1 MKPHSFLALDLGAGS
16 GRAILGRI
24 RDGSFELKEVHRFPN
39 TMVRLPDGLHW
50 NTISLFEQCLEGIR
64 KAIEA
69 SEGNLASLGIDTWG
83 VDYALLGERDELLGL
98 PFAYRDSR
106 TEGVWE
112 SWSQPDRELIYRETG
127 IQFMPFNTLVQMV
140 AESRQ
145 GAATWKSARTFLNT
159 PDLLNF
165 WLTGEKRSEFTIA
178 STTQMVDPSRREWS
192 RAVLDWAGFSPSLFC
207 PVAMPGERLGE
218 ARNQRSGRYQKT
230 GVDVVLVGSHDTAS
244 AEAVVPA
251 LGDDHAWISAG
262 TWSIMGMTLAQPNR
276 SAAAL
281 ASNMTNEGSVEGR
294 SRFSRNITGLWLVQ
308 ECQRIWGMDISEAAS
323 LAEEAPSPGAWV
335 NSTQPEFML
344 PDSMPDLLA
353 DWCAGTGQPRLGS
366 KADILRCAYESIALG
381 HASCLQDI
389 VGLTGRRPKA
399 IHLVGGGSQSRLLCQ
414 LTSDMTGLPVVAGP
428 VEATSLGNIAVQM
441 ASMGEIGSL
450 AEARQMI
457 MESGMTKTYE
467 PKPERDWAA
476 VLKNAPKS
484 R

>member
-1 MKPHSFLALDLGAGS
+1 MKPHTFLALDLGAGS
-16 GRAILGRI
+16 GRAILGRVK
-24 RDGSFELKEVHRFPN
+24 DGSFELKEVHRFPN

-64 KAIEA
+64 KAVAA
-69 SEGNLASLGIDTWG
+69 SEGGLSSLGIDTWG
-83 VDYALLGERDELLGL
+83 VDYGLLGDRDELLEL

-106 TEGVWE
+106 TEGEWE
-112 SWSQPDRELIYRETG
+112 GWSQSDREMIYQETG
-127 IQFMPFNTLVQMV
+127 IQYMPFNTLVQLV
-140 AESRQ
+140 AEARQ
-145 GAATWKSARTFLNT
+145 GAAAWKNAKTFLNT

-178 STTQMVDPSRREWS
+178 STTQMVDPSKRDWS
-192 RAVLDWAGFSPSLFC
+192 RAVLDWAGFSLSLFC
-207 PVAMPGERLGE
+207 PISMPGERLGT
-218 ARNQRSGRYQKT
+218 ARMQDKGHYQQT

-262 TWSIMGMTLAQPNR
+262 TWSIMGMTLAQPIR
-276 SAAAL
+276 SSAAL
-281 ASNMTNEGSVEGR
+281 AANMTNEGSVEGR

-308 ECQRIWGMDISEAAS
+308 ECQRIWGMDISEAAA
-323 LAEEAPSPGAWV
+323 LAEEAASPGAWV
-335 NSTQPEFML
+335 NSTQPEFLL
-344 PDSMPDLLA
+344 PDSMPDLIS
-353 DWCAGTGQPRLGS
+353 DWCAGTGQPRPAS
-366 KADILRCAYESIALG
+366 KAEILRCAYESIALG

-389 VGLTGRRPKA
+389 VELTGRKPNA

-441 ASMGEIGSL
+441 ASLGEIGSL

-457 MESGMTKTYE
+457 MESGMTKTYK
-467 PKPERDWAA
+467 PNPERDWTD
-476 VLKNAPKS
+476 VLKNTPKS

>member
-16 GRAILGRI
+16 GRAILGQI
-24 RDGSFELKEVHRFPN
+24 KEGSFDLKEVHRFPN

-64 KAIEA
+64 KALEA
-69 SEGNLASLGIDTWG
+69 SGGTLASLGIDTWG
-83 VDYALLGERDELLGL
+83 VDYGLLGERDELLGL

-112 SWSQPDRELIYRETG
+112 GWSEADRKMIYQETG
-127 IQFMPFNTLVQMV
+127 IQYMPFNTLVQMV
-140 AESRQ
+140 AEARL
-145 GAATWKSARTFLNT
+145 GAAAWKNAKTFLNT

-178 STTQMVDPSRREWS
+178 STTQMVDPSEREWS
-192 RAVLDWAGFSPSLFC
+192 QTVLDWAGFSRSLFC
-207 PVAMPGERLGE
+207 PISMPGERLGE
-218 ARNQRSGRYQKT
+218 ARLQRSGHYQAT

-251 LGDDHAWISAG
+251 LGDDHVWISAG

-308 ECQRIWGMDISEAAS
+308 ECQRIWGMDIKDAAS

-335 NSTQPEFML
+335 NSTQPEFLL
-344 PDSMPDLLA
+344 PDSMPDLIS
-353 DWCAGTGQPRLGS
+353 DWCAGTGQPKPSS
-366 KADILRCAYESIALG
+366 KAEILRCAYESIALG

-389 VGLTGRRPKA
+389 VDLTGRRPKA

-414 LTSDMTGLPVVAGP
+414 MTSDMTGLPVVAGP

-441 ASMGEIGSL
+441 TAMGEIGSL

-457 MESGMTKTYE
+457 MESALTTTYE
-467 PKPERDWAA
+467 PRPDRDWAA
-476 VLKNAPKS
+476 VLRNAPKA

>member
-1 MKPHSFLALDLGAGS
+1 MKSHSFLALDLGAGS
-16 GRAILGRI
+16 GRAIMGRI
-24 RDGSFELKEVHRFPN
+24 KERSIELKEVHRFPN

-50 NTISLFEQCLEGIR
+50 NTISLFEQCLEGIS
-64 KAIEA
+64 KAIEEN
-69 SEGNLASLGIDTWG
+69 EGSLASLGIDTWG
-83 VDYALLGERDELLGL
+83 VDYGLLGERDELLAL

-112 SWSQPDRELIYRETG
+112 GWSDSDRDMIYQETG
-127 IQFMPFNTLVQMV
+127 IQYMPFNTLVQMV
-140 AESRQ
+140 AEAWI
-145 GAATWKSARTFLNT
+145 GAAAWRNAKTFLNT

-165 WLTGEKRSEFTIA
+165 WLTGNKKSEFTIA

-192 RAVLDWAGFSPSLFC
+192 KVVLDWAGFPHSLFC
-207 PVAMPGERLGE
+207 PIAMPGERLGE
-218 ARNQRSGRYQKT
+218 ARLQRSGHFVRT

-244 AEAVVPA
+244 AEAAVPA
-251 LGDDHAWISAG
+251 LGDDHVWISAG

-308 ECQRIWGMDISEAAS
+308 ECQRIWGMDIAEAAA
-323 LAEEAPSPGAWV
+323 LAEEAPCPGAWV
-335 NSTQPEFML
+335 NSTQPEFLL
-344 PDSMPDLLA
+344 PDSMPDLIS
-353 DWCAGTGQPRLGS
+353 DWCAGTGQPRPVS
-366 KADILRCAYESIALG
+366 KAEILRCAYESIALG
-381 HASCLQDI
+381 HAACLQDI
-389 VGLTGRRPKA
+389 VELTGRKPKA

-441 ASMGEIGSL
+441 TAMGEIGSL

-457 MESGMTKTYE
+457 MESGMTKTYQ
-467 PKPERDWAA
+467 PNPERDWAD
-476 VLKNAPKS
+476 VLKNTPKS

>member
-1 MKPHSFLALDLGAGS
+1 MKPHTFLALDLGAGS

-24 RDGSFELKEVHRFPN
+24 SNGSIELKEVHRFPN

-69 SEGNLASLGIDTWG
+69 SEGTLASLGIDSWG
-83 VDYALLGERDELLGL
+83 VDYGLLGERDELLGL

-112 SWSQPDRELIYRETG
+112 SWSLQDREMIYQETG
-127 IQFMPFNTLVQMV
+127 IQYMPFNTLVQLV

-145 GAATWKSARTFLNT
+145 GASAWRNAKTFLNT

-165 WLTGEKRSEFTIA
+165 WLTGQKRSEFTIA
-178 STTQMVDPSRREWS
+178 STTQMVDPSKRDWS
-192 RAVLDWAGFSPSLFC
+192 KSVLDWAGFSPDLFC
-207 PVAMPGERLGE
+207 PIAMPGEKLGT
-218 ARNQRSGRYQKT
+218 ARTQHNGHYDKT
-230 GVDVVLVGSHDTAS
+230 GVDVVAVGSHDTAS
-244 AEAVVPA
+244 AEAAVPA
-251 LGDDHAWISAG
+251 LGDDHVWISAG
-262 TWSIMGMTLAQPNR
+262 TWSIMGMTLPHPNR
-276 SAAAL
+276 SPSAL
-281 ASNMTNEGSVEGR
+281 AANMTNEGSVDGR

-308 ECQRIWGMDISEAAS
+308 ECQRIWGMTINEASS
-323 LAEEAPSPGAWV
+323 LAEGTPSAGAWV
-335 NSTQPEFML
+335 NSTQPEFLM
-344 PDSMPDLLA
+344 PDSMPALIS
-353 DWCAGTGQPRLGS
+353 DWCGATGQARPS
-366 KADILRCAYESIALG
+366 SNAEILRCAYESIALG

-389 VGLTGRRPKA
+389 VELTGRKPRA

-414 LTSDMTGLPVVAGP
+414 LTADMTGLPVTAGP
-428 VEATSLGNIAVQM
+428 VEATSLGSIAVQM
-441 ASMGEIGSL
+441 AAMGEIGSL
-450 AEARQMI
+450 AEARQMV

-467 PKPERDWAA
+467 PKPERDWES